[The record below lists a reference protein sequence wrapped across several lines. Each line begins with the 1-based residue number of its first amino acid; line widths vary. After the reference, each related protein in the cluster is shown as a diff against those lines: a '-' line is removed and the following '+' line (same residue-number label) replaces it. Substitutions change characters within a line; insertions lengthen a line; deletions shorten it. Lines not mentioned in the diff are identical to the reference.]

1 MDYFSLTRSFWDF
14 AFNNPDKIKTNHIAL
29 YLYTVEHCNRLNW
42 KDKFG
47 LPTAMTME
55 YVQIRSYNTYIKTFN
70 DLVDLGL
77 FILHEKSTNQYT
89 ANVISLTNF
98 ALSKNDKAHDKA
110 HSRHDTKHMTKHI
123 ESTAQSIDSID
134 KQLKHI
140 DSKDIK
146 NNKTGNFQNLFP
158 KFNENFER
166 KWKTW
171 LSHLN
176 EKGKSPTIGQMQE
189 QISFLNEYSQHLAE
203 QIISTSLNGGYTA
216 LYKPKDTQVPN
227 GIGKRPDGLKKTR

>member
-14 AFNNPDKIKTNHIAL
+14 AFSNPDKIKTNHIAL
-29 YLYTVEHCNRLNW
+29 YLYAVERCNRLTW

-47 LPTAMTME
+47 LPTSMTME

-110 HSRHDTKHMTKHI
+110 PSKHDTKHCIKQV
-123 ESTAQSIDSID
+123 ESTVQSIDSID

-146 NNKTGNFQNLFP
+146 NNKTEFLKNLFP
-158 KFNENFER
+158 KFNENFAR
-166 KWKTW
+166 KWNTW

-189 QISFLNEYSQHLAE
+189 QISFLNEYNQHLAE

-216 LYKPKDTQVPN
+216 LYKPKDTQVAN